1 MPAQPPDLYDRIVAL
16 LQNIASIGYA
26 GGRMGLGTWAMGQV
40 ASGLATALQS
50 IPALGLAL
58 NPATMA
64 AAAAMFLISPSL
76 NAVGRNIGAEMMAG
90 VTGQGGTTPSSIFYD
105 AITANPIFRV
115 LSWIPFF
122 GPQMEAAVQGHA
134 RFMRAYES
142 QLVAALITRQQ
153 PLMALPLAG
162 MGPALGIM
170 GMASTCWGSH
180 PTTAP

>member
-1 MPAQPPDLYDRIVAL
+1 M

-122 GPQMEAAVQGHA
+122 GPRWKPPCRDTRGSCVPTS
-134 RFMRAYES
+134 RNSSPRSSRAS
-142 QLVAALITRQQ
+142 NR
-153 PLMALPLAG
+153 
-162 MGPALGIM
+162 
-170 GMASTCWGSH
+170 S
-180 PTTAP
+180 